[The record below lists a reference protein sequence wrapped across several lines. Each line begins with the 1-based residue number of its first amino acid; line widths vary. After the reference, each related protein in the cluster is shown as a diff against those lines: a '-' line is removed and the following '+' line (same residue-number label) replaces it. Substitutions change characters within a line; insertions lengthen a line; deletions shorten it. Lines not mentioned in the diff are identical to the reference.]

1 MELQQ
6 IEGLLEKYLAAE
18 TSRQEEEALKV
29 YFASEEVAPHLQEY
43 VPLFSYFRQAKEESY
58 TGRFSFKPERKRV
71 YSWVAVAASIV
82 LMAGV
87 FLQESEVN
95 EFGSYE
101 DPEIAMEKTKEAL
114 DLLSEMMNTGK
125 QDLMYL
131 REFDNTKNKILK

>member
-18 TSRQEEEALKV
+18 TSLQEEEALKA
-29 YFASEEVAPHLQEY
+29 YFASEKVAPHLQEY

-58 TGRFSFKPERKRV
+58 TGGFSYKPERKRV

-87 FLQESEVN
+87 FLQESGVN